1 MGKNTLSVKKEVST
15 TGSSK
20 KMTKVAAVQM
30 DGAPGSKE
38 VNLDKAAKLAEEAA
52 KNSAQ
57 LVVFQELFSTG
68 YFPTKIDNKFFDLA
82 EDDDGPTIT
91 KMKEVARQNRVWLVV
106 PYFEVEK
113 NCIGRYYDSAV
124 VLDPSGKQIGKYRK
138 MHLPNIYYT
147 HEKYYF
153 IPGNLGL
160 PVFNCGDLRLGII
173 ICYDRHYPEL
183 VRILVLNGA
192 NLVTVP
198 TMTTKKAGRENV
210 WIPELISLAANN
222 HVYVLGVNSTGK
234 QEGKEHF
241 GHTALID
248 PYGQVVNE
256 LGEEEGIL
264 YGDVDL
270 SLVKEARNTYNHLR
284 DIRVDVARQ
293 LLELLQP
300 QR

>member
-1 MGKNTLSVKKEVST
+1 MIKIAG
-15 TGSSK
+15 
-20 KMTKVAAVQM
+20 VQM
-30 DGAPGSKE
+30 NGAPGDKKN
-38 VNLDKAAKLAEEAA
+38 NLDRAAKFTEEATKNEA
-52 KNSAQ
+52 KI
-57 LVVFQELFSTG
+57 VVFQELFSTG
-68 YFPTKIDNKFFDLA
+68 YFPTKIENHFFDLA

-91 KMKEVARQNRVWLVV
+91 RMRELAKQHKVWIVA
-106 PYFEVEK
+106 PYFEMEK
-113 NCIGRYYDSAV
+113 NCVGRYYDSAV
-124 VLDPSGKQIGKYRK
+124 LLSPSGENIGKYRK

-153 IPGNLGL
+153 TPGNLGL
-160 PVFNCGDLRLGII
+160 PVFECGEEIRMGMI

-183 VRILVLNGA
+183 ARILVLKGA
-192 NLVTVP
+192 NLIVVP

-248 PYGQVVNE
+248 PYGQVVKE
-256 LGEEEGIL
+256 FGEEEGIL

-270 SLVKEARNTYNHLR
+270 DLVKEARNTYNHLR
-284 DIRVDVARQ
+284 DIRVDVNQ
-293 LLELLQP
+293 SLLEILQP
-300 QR
+300 RR